1 MLLSTESQSENQKS
15 RSQLMVSIGENKD
28 SNTENIWKKSGFFKD
43 QRIDLTIP
51 KANFPEN
58 TLCYVNQGTVSQV
71 KDGEAIYLEYVI
83 LGQIMPQNW
92 SNPDPTIDLDNYEFK
107 DNECLL
113 YVPLYNTET
122 GLFKGLGK
130 RLGYISLRGDKIET
144 FYSYGYDK
152 ERSKLLY
159 CTMKQRLPNIFQ
171 CTSFKKH
178 KDFLIQEK
186 LNESNESSL
195 FLFLP
200 STLDRKE
207 DILQFKSSV
216 NLHPIDSLYDDLKAM
231 NNDKDFDPSQLD
243 LPSRDSILP
252 LFYSYMKKIAET
264 SNNNLIRN
272 SNAFHASGGKIDP
285 TSKFEW
291 IDSSMDDTHDKFQ
304 MSY

>member
-1 MLLSTESQSENQKS
+1 MSLSIESQSENQKS

-83 LGQIMPQNW
+83 LGQIMPLA
-92 SNPDPTIDLDNYEFK
+92 NPDPSIDLDNYEFK

-122 GLFKGLGK
+122 GLFKGLRK
-130 RLGYISLRGDKIET
+130 KLGYISLRGNKIET

-159 CTMKQRLPNIFQ
+159 CTMKQPLPNIFQ

-216 NLHPIDSLYDDLKAM
+216 NLHPIDALYDDLKAM
-231 NNDKDFDPSQLD
+231 NNDKDFNPAQLD

-272 SNAFHASGGKIDP
+272 SNAFRASGGKIDP

-291 IDSSMDDTHDKFQ
+291 IDSSMEEIHDKFQ

>member
-83 LGQIMPQNW
+83 LGQIMPLA
-92 SNPDPTIDLDNYEFK
+92 NPDPSIDLDNYEFK

-130 RLGYISLRGDKIET
+130 KLGYISLRGYKIET

-159 CTMKQRLPNIFQ
+159 CTMKQPLPNIFQ

-216 NLHPIDSLYDDLKAM
+216 NLHPIDALYDDLKAM

-272 SNAFHASGGKIDP
+272 SNAFRASGGKIDP

-304 MSY
+304 MTY

>member
-1 MLLSTESQSENQKS
+1 MLLSTESQPENQKS

-58 TLCYVNQGTVSQV
+58 TLCYVNQGTISQV

-83 LGQIMPQNW
+83 LGQIMPLA
-92 SNPDPTIDLDNYEFK
+92 NPDPSIDLDNYEFK

-130 RLGYISLRGDKIET
+130 RLGYISLRGDKKET

-159 CTMKQRLPNIFQ
+159 CTMKQPLPNIFQ

-186 LNESNESSL
+186 LNESIESSL

-207 DILQFKSSV
+207 EILQFKSSV
-216 NLHPIDSLYDDLKAM
+216 NLHPIDALYDDLKAM
-231 NNDKDFDPSQLD
+231 NSDKDFNPAQLD
-243 LPSRDSILP
+243 LPSRESILP

-272 SNAFHASGGKIDP
+272 SNAFRASGGKIDP

-291 IDSSMDDTHDKFQ
+291 IDSSMEETHEKFQ

>member
-15 RSQLMVSIGENKD
+15 RSQLMVSIGENKE
-28 SNTENIWKKSGFFKD
+28 SNTENIWARSGFFKD
-43 QRIDLTIP
+43 QRVDLTIP

-58 TLCYVNQGTVSQV
+58 TLCYVNQGTISQV

-83 LGQIMPQNW
+83 LGQIMPLA
-92 SNPDPTIDLDNYEFK
+92 NPDPSIDLDNYEFK

-122 GLFKGLGK
+122 GLYKGLAK
-130 RLGYISLRGDKIET
+130 RLGYISLRGDKNET

-159 CTMKQRLPNIFQ
+159 CTMKLPLPNIFQ

-178 KDFLIQEK
+178 KDYLIQEK

-207 DILQFKSSV
+207 EFLQFKNSV
-216 NLHPIDSLYDDLKAM
+216 NLHPIDASYDDLKAM
-231 NNDKDFDPSQLD
+231 NNDKDFNPAQLNS
-243 LPSRDSILP
+243 PSRESILP
-252 LFYSYMKKIAET
+252 FFYSYMKKIAET

-272 SNAFHASGGKIDP
+272 SNAFIASGGKSDP

-291 IDSSMDDTHDKFQ
+291 VDSAMEETQNKFQ

>member
-1 MLLSTESQSENQKS
+1 MSLSTESQSENQKS

-83 LGQIMPQNW
+83 LGQIMPLA
-92 SNPDPTIDLDNYEFK
+92 NPDPSIDLDNYEFK

-113 YVPLYNTET
+113 YFPLYNTET

-130 RLGYISLRGDKIET
+130 KLGYISLRGDKIET

-159 CTMKQRLPNIFQ
+159 CTMKQPLPNIFQ

-216 NLHPIDSLYDDLKAM
+216 NLHPIDALYDDLKAM

-272 SNAFHASGGKIDP
+272 SNAFRASGGKIDP

-304 MSY
+304 MTY

>member
-1 MLLSTESQSENQKS
+1 
-15 RSQLMVSIGENKD
+15 MVSIGENKD

-58 TLCYVNQGTVSQV
+58 TLCYINQGTVSQV
-71 KDGEAIYLEYVI
+71 KDVEAIYLEYVI
-83 LGQIMPQNW
+83 LGQIMPLA
-92 SNPDPTIDLDNYEFK
+92 NPDPSIDLDNYEFK

-113 YVPLYNTET
+113 YVPLDNTET

-130 RLGYISLRGDKIET
+130 RLGYISLRGDKKET

-159 CTMKQRLPNIFQ
+159 CTMKQPLPNIFQ

-186 LNESNESSL
+186 LNESNEPSL

-207 DILQFKSSV
+207 EFLQFKSSV
-216 NLHPIDSLYDDLKAM
+216 NLHPIDALYDDLKAM
-231 NNDKDFDPSQLD
+231 NNDKDFDPAQLD
-243 LPSRDSILP
+243 LASRDSILP

-272 SNAFHASGGKIDP
+272 SNAFLASGGKIDP

-291 IDSSMDDTHDKFQ
+291 IDSSMEETHDKFQ

>member
-51 KANFPEN
+51 KANFLEN
-58 TLCYVNQGTVSQV
+58 TLCNVNQGTVSQV

-83 LGQIMPQNW
+83 LCQIMPLA
-92 SNPDPTIDLDNYEFK
+92 NPDPSIDLDNYEFK

-130 RLGYISLRGDKIET
+130 RLGYISLRGDKKET

-159 CTMKQRLPNIFQ
+159 CTMKQPLPNIFQ

-216 NLHPIDSLYDDLKAM
+216 NLHPIDALYDDLKAM
-231 NNDKDFDPSQLD
+231 NNDKDFDPAQLD
-243 LPSRDSILP
+243 LPSRESILP

-272 SNAFHASGGKIDP
+272 SNAFRASGGKIDP

-291 IDSSMDDTHDKFQ
+291 IDSSMEETHDKFQ

>member
-1 MLLSTESQSENQKS
+1 
-15 RSQLMVSIGENKD
+15 MVSIGENKD
-28 SNTENIWKKSGFFKD
+28 SNTESIWKKSGFFKD

-58 TLCYVNQGTVSQV
+58 TLCYINQETVSQV

-83 LGQIMPQNW
+83 LGQIMPLA
-92 SNPDPTIDLDNYEFK
+92 NPDPSIDLDNYKFK

-113 YVPLYNTET
+113 YLPLYNTET
-122 GLFKGLGK
+122 GLYKGLGK
-130 RLGYISLRGDKIET
+130 RLGYISLRGDKKET

-159 CTMKQRLPNIFQ
+159 CTMKQPLPNIFQ

-207 DILQFKSSV
+207 EFLQFKSSV
-216 NLHPIDSLYDDLKAM
+216 NLHPIDAMYDDLKAM
-231 NNDKDFDPSQLD
+231 NNDKDFNPAQLD
-243 LPSRDSILP
+243 LASRDSILP

-272 SNAFHASGGKIDP
+272 SDAFLASGGKIDP

-291 IDSSMDDTHDKFQ
+291 VDSSMEETHDKFQ

>member
-1 MLLSTESQSENQKS
+1 MILSTESQSENQKS

-83 LGQIMPQNW
+83 LGQIMPLA
-92 SNPDPTIDLDNYEFK
+92 NPDPSIDLDNYEFK

-130 RLGYISLRGDKIET
+130 KLGYISLRGDKSEA

-159 CTMKQRLPNIFQ
+159 CTMKQPLPNIFQ

-186 LNESNESSL
+186 LNESNSSSL

-207 DILQFKSSV
+207 EILQFKNSV
-216 NLHPIDSLYDDLKAM
+216 NLHPIDALYDDLKAM
-231 NNDKDFDPSQLD
+231 TNDKNFDPSQLD
-243 LPSRDSILP
+243 SPSRDSILP

-264 SNNNLIRN
+264 SNNNLVRN
-272 SNAFHASGGKIDP
+272 SNAFRASGGKVDP

-291 IDSSMDDTHDKFQ
+291 VDSSMDDVNDKFQ

>member
-1 MLLSTESQSENQKS
+1 
-15 RSQLMVSIGENKD
+15 MVSIGENKD
-28 SNTENIWKKSGFFKD
+28 SNTESIWKKSGFFKD

-58 TLCYVNQGTVSQV
+58 TLCYINQETVSQV

-83 LGQIMPQNW
+83 LGQIMPLA
-92 SNPDPTIDLDNYEFK
+92 NPDPSIDLDNYKFK

-113 YVPLYNTET
+113 YLPLYNTET
-122 GLFKGLGK
+122 GLYKGLGK
-130 RLGYISLRGDKIET
+130 RLGYISLRGDKKET

-159 CTMKQRLPNIFQ
+159 CTMKQPLPNIFQ

-207 DILQFKSSV
+207 EFLQFKSSV
-216 NLHPIDSLYDDLKAM
+216 NLHPIDAMYDDLKAT
-231 NNDKDFDPSQLD
+231 NNDKDFNPAQLD
-243 LPSRDSILP
+243 LASRDSILP

-272 SNAFHASGGKIDP
+272 SDAFLASGGKIDP

-291 IDSSMDDTHDKFQ
+291 VDSSMEETHDKFQ

>member
-83 LGQIMPQNW
+83 LGQIMPLA
-92 SNPDPTIDLDNYEFK
+92 NPDPSIDLDNYEFK

-122 GLFKGLGK
+122 GLFKGLEK
-130 RLGYISLRGDKIET
+130 KLGYISLRGDKIET

-159 CTMKQRLPNIFQ
+159 CTMKQPLPNIFQ

-216 NLHPIDSLYDDLKAM
+216 NLHPIDALYDDLKAM

-272 SNAFHASGGKIDP
+272 SNAFRASGGKIDP

-304 MSY
+304 MTY

>member
-15 RSQLMVSIGENKD
+15 RSQLMVSIEENKD

-83 LGQIMPQNW
+83 LGQIMPLA
-92 SNPDPTIDLDNYEFK
+92 NPDPSIDLDNYEFK

-130 RLGYISLRGDKIET
+130 KLGYISLRGDKIET

-159 CTMKQRLPNIFQ
+159 CRMKQPLPNIFQ

-207 DILQFKSSV
+207 DILQFKSLV
-216 NLHPIDSLYDDLKAM
+216 NLHPIDALYDDLKAM

-272 SNAFHASGGKIDP
+272 SNAFRASGGKIDP

>member
-1 MLLSTESQSENQKS
+1 M
-15 RSQLMVSIGENKD
+15 
-28 SNTENIWKKSGFFKD
+28 
-43 QRIDLTIP
+43 
-51 KANFPEN
+51 
-58 TLCYVNQGTVSQV
+58 CYVNQGTVSQV

-83 LGQIMPQNW
+83 LGQIMPLA
-92 SNPDPTIDLDNYEFK
+92 NPDPSIDLDNYEFK

-113 YVPLYNTET
+113 YVSLYNTET

-130 RLGYISLRGDKIET
+130 KLGYISLRGDKSEA
-144 FYSYGYDK
+144 FYSDCYDK

-159 CTMKQRLPNIFQ
+159 CTMKQPLPNIFQ

-186 LNESNESSL
+186 LNESNSSSL

-207 DILQFKSSV
+207 EILQFKNSV
-216 NLHPIDSLYDDLKAM
+216 NLHPIDALYDDLKAM
-231 NNDKDFDPSQLD
+231 TNDKNFDPSQLD
-243 LPSRDSILP
+243 SPSRDSILP

-264 SNNNLIRN
+264 SNNNLVRN
-272 SNAFHASGGKIDP
+272 SNAFRASGGKVDP

-291 IDSSMDDTHDKFQ
+291 VDSSMDDVNDKFQ
-304 MSY
+304 ILINVF

>member
-83 LGQIMPQNW
+83 LGQIMPLA
-92 SNPDPTIDLDNYEFK
+92 NPDPSIDLDNYEFK

-130 RLGYISLRGDKIET
+130 RLGYISLRGDKKET

-159 CTMKQRLPNIFQ
+159 CTMKRPLPNIFQ

-216 NLHPIDSLYDDLKAM
+216 NLHPIDALYDDLKAM
-231 NNDKDFDPSQLD
+231 NNDKDFDPAQLD
-243 LPSRDSILP
+243 LPSRESILP

-272 SNAFHASGGKIDP
+272 SNAFRASGGKIDP

-291 IDSSMDDTHDKFQ
+291 IDSSMEETHDKFQ

>member
-1 MLLSTESQSENQKS
+1 
-15 RSQLMVSIGENKD
+15 MVSIGENKD
-28 SNTENIWKKSGFFKD
+28 SNTENIWKKSGFFKG

-83 LGQIMPQNW
+83 LGQIMPLA
-92 SNPDPTIDLDNYEFK
+92 NPDPSIDLDNYEFK

-130 RLGYISLRGDKIET
+130 RLGYISLRGDKKET

-159 CTMKQRLPNIFQ
+159 CTMKQPLPNIFQ

-216 NLHPIDSLYDDLKAM
+216 NLHPIDALYDDLKAM
-231 NNDKDFDPSQLD
+231 NNDKDFDPAQLD
-243 LPSRDSILP
+243 LPSRESILP

-272 SNAFHASGGKIDP
+272 SNAFRASGGKIDP

-291 IDSSMDDTHDKFQ
+291 IDSSMEETHDKFQ

>member
-1 MLLSTESQSENQKS
+1 MVLSTESQSENQKS

-28 SNTENIWKKSGFFKD
+28 SNTENIWKKSVFFKD

-83 LGQIMPQNW
+83 LGQIMPLA
-92 SNPDPTIDLDNYEFK
+92 NPDPSIDLDNYEFK

-130 RLGYISLRGDKIET
+130 KLGYISLRGDKLES

-159 CTMKQRLPNIFQ
+159 CTMKQPLPNIFQ

-186 LNESNESSL
+186 LNESDSSSL

-207 DILQFKSSV
+207 EFLQFKNSV
-216 NLHPIDSLYDDLKAM
+216 NLHPIDALYDDLKAM
-231 NNDKDFDPSQLD
+231 NNDKNFDPSQLD
-243 LPSRDSILP
+243 SPSRDSVLP

-264 SNNNLIRN
+264 SNNNLVRN
-272 SNAFHASGGKIDP
+272 SNAFRASGGKVDP

-291 IDSSMDDTHDKFQ
+291 VDSSMDDVNDKFQ

>member
-1 MLLSTESQSENQKS
+1 MVLSTESQSENQKS

-28 SNTENIWKKSGFFKD
+28 SNTENIWKKSVFFKD

-83 LGQIMPQNW
+83 LGQIMPLA
-92 SNPDPTIDLDNYEFK
+92 NPDPSIDLDNYEFK

-130 RLGYISLRGDKIET
+130 KLGYISLRGDKLES

-159 CTMKQRLPNIFQ
+159 CTMKQPLPNIFQ

-186 LNESNESSL
+186 LNESDSSSL

-200 STLDRKE
+200 SMLDRKE
-207 DILQFKSSV
+207 EFLQFKNSV
-216 NLHPIDSLYDDLKAM
+216 NLHPIDALYDDLKAM
-231 NNDKDFDPSQLD
+231 NNDKNFDPSQLD
-243 LPSRDSILP
+243 SPSRDSILP

-264 SNNNLIRN
+264 SNNNLVRN
-272 SNAFHASGGKIDP
+272 SNAFRASGGKVDP

-291 IDSSMDDTHDKFQ
+291 VDSSMDDVNDKFQ

>member
-58 TLCYVNQGTVSQV
+58 TLCYVNQGTISQV

-83 LGQIMPQNW
+83 LGQIMPLA
-92 SNPDPTIDLDNYEFK
+92 NPDPSIDLDNYEFK

-130 RLGYISLRGDKIET
+130 RLGYISLRGNKKET

-159 CTMKQRLPNIFQ
+159 CTMKQPLPNIFQ

-186 LNESNESSL
+186 LNESIESSL

-207 DILQFKSSV
+207 EILQFKSSV
-216 NLHPIDSLYDDLKAM
+216 NLHPIDALYDDLKAM
-231 NNDKDFDPSQLD
+231 NSDKDFNPAQLD
-243 LPSRDSILP
+243 LPSRESILP

-272 SNAFHASGGKIDP
+272 SNAFRASGGKIDP

-291 IDSSMDDTHDKFQ
+291 IDSSMEETHEKFQ
-304 MSY
+304 MSS

>member
-51 KANFPEN
+51 KVNFPEN

-83 LGQIMPQNW
+83 LGQFMPLA
-92 SNPDPTIDLDNYEFK
+92 NPDPSIDLDNYEFK

-130 RLGYISLRGDKIET
+130 RLGYISLRGDKKET

-159 CTMKQRLPNIFQ
+159 CTMKQPLPNIFQ

-207 DILQFKSSV
+207 DFLQFKSSV
-216 NLHPIDSLYDDLKAM
+216 NLHPIDALYDDLKAM
-231 NNDKDFDPSQLD
+231 NNDKDFDP
-243 LPSRDSILP
+243 
-252 LFYSYMKKIAET
+252 A
-264 SNNNLIRN
+264 
-272 SNAFHASGGKIDP
+272 
-285 TSKFEW
+285 
-291 IDSSMDDTHDKFQ
+291 
-304 MSY
+304 

>member
-58 TLCYVNQGTVSQV
+58 TLCYINQGTVSQV

-83 LGQIMPQNW
+83 LGQIIPLA
-92 SNPDPTIDLDNYEFK
+92 NPDPSIDLDNYEFK

-130 RLGYISLRGDKIET
+130 RLGYISLRGDKKET

-159 CTMKQRLPNIFQ
+159 CTMKQPLPNIFQ

-186 LNESNESSL
+186 LNERNESFL

-207 DILQFKSSV
+207 EFLQFKSSV
-216 NLHPIDSLYDDLKAM
+216 NLHPIDAMHDDLKAM
-231 NNDKDFDPSQLD
+231 NNDKDFDPAQLD
-243 LPSRDSILP
+243 LASRESILP

-272 SNAFHASGGKIDP
+272 SNAFLASGGKIDP

-291 IDSSMDDTHDKFQ
+291 IDSSMEETHDKFQ

>member
-15 RSQLMVSIGENKD
+15 RSQLMVSIGENKE
-28 SNTENIWKKSGFFKD
+28 SNTENIWKNSGFFKD

-58 TLCYVNQGTVSQV
+58 TLCYINQGTVSQV

-83 LGQIMPQNW
+83 LGQIMPLA
-92 SNPDPTIDLDNYEFK
+92 NPDPSIDLDNYKFK

-130 RLGYISLRGDKIET
+130 KLEYISLRGNKNET

-152 ERSKLLY
+152 KRSKLLY
-159 CTMKQRLPNIFQ
+159 CTMKQPLPNIFQ

-178 KDFLIQEK
+178 NNFLIQEK
-186 LNESNESSL
+186 LNESNKSSL

-207 DILQFKSSV
+207 EILQFKNSV
-216 NLHPIDSLYDDLKAM
+216 NLHPIDASYDDLKAL
-231 NNDKDFDPSQLD
+231 NNDKDFNPALLN
-243 LPSRDSILP
+243 LPSRDSVLP
-252 LFYSYMKKIAET
+252 LFYSYMKKITET
-264 SNNNLIRN
+264 SNNSLIRN
-272 SNAFHASGGKIDP
+272 SNAFLASGGKVDP
-285 TSKFEW
+285 NSKFEW
-291 IDSSMDDTHDKFQ
+291 VDSSMEESQDKFQ

>member
-15 RSQLMVSIGENKD
+15 RSQLMVSIGENKE
-28 SNTENIWKKSGFFKD
+28 SNTENIWKRSVFFKD

-58 TLCYVNQGTVSQV
+58 TLCYINQGTVSQV

-83 LGQIMPQNW
+83 LGQIMPLA
-92 SNPDPTIDLDNYEFK
+92 NPDPSIDLDNYKFK
-107 DNECLL
+107 DNKCLL

-130 RLGYISLRGDKIET
+130 RLGYISLRGDKNET

-159 CTMKQRLPNIFQ
+159 CTMKQPLPNIFQ

-178 KDFLIQEK
+178 NNFLIQEK

-207 DILQFKSSV
+207 EILQFKNSV
-216 NLHPIDSLYDDLKAM
+216 NLHPIDASYDDLKAL
-231 NNDKDFDPSQLD
+231 NNDKDFNPALLN
-243 LPSRDSILP
+243 LPNRDSVLP

-272 SNAFHASGGKIDP
+272 SNAFLASGGKVDP
-285 TSKFEW
+285 NSKFEW
-291 IDSSMDDTHDKFQ
+291 IDSSMEESQDKFQ

>member
-1 MLLSTESQSENQKS
+1 MVLSTESQSENQKS

-28 SNTENIWKKSGFFKD
+28 SNTENIWKKSVFFKD

-51 KANFPEN
+51 KANFSEN

-83 LGQIMPQNW
+83 LGQIMPLA
-92 SNPDPTIDLDNYEFK
+92 NPDPSIDLDNYEFK

-130 RLGYISLRGDKIET
+130 KLGYISLRGDKFEA

-152 ERSKLLY
+152 EGSKLLY
-159 CTMKQRLPNIFQ
+159 CTMKQPLPNIFQ

-186 LNESNESSL
+186 LNESDSSSL

-207 DILQFKSSV
+207 EFLQFKNSV
-216 NLHPIDSLYDDLKAM
+216 NLHPIDALYDDLKAM
-231 NNDKDFDPSQLD
+231 NNDKNFDPSQLD
-243 LPSRDSILP
+243 SPSRDSILP

-264 SNNNLIRN
+264 SNNNLVRN
-272 SNAFHASGGKIDP
+272 SNAFRASGGKVDP

-291 IDSSMDDTHDKFQ
+291 VDSSMDDVNDKFQ